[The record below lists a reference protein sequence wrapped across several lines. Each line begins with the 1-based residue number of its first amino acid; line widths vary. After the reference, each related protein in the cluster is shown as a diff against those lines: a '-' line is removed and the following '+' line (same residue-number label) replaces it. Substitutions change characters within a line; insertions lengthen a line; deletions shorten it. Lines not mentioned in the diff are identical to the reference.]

1 MSGAP
6 GIGSENNGDADGG
19 GGRVDEAGAPHGAG
33 SSLGLAAR
41 TPVLSFLSA
50 V

>member
-6 GIGSENNGDADGG
+6 GIGSEDNGDADGG
-19 GGRVDEAGAPHGAG
+19 GTMDEAGAPYGPG

-41 TPVLSFLSA
+41 TPVLSSLSA